1 MARGSTPLPMASL
14 PRPHRGLGGHVRRA
28 MRLRRDS
35 RRWKRMAGTELPSP
49 VTEAMIRRP
58 DTRYGPPVD
67 LWGAAL
73 RQSDVQKQPQA
84 KPTGWHEVLVILG
97 TGEVWR

>member
-1 MARGSTPLPMASL
+1 MDLTDVLRE
-14 PRPHRGLGGHVRRA
+14 
-28 MRLRRDS
+28 RL
-35 RRWKRMAGTELPSP
+35 T
-49 VTEAMIRRP
+49 TP
-58 DTRYGPPVD
+58 DTRCGPPVD